1 MTLVTFTA
9 DRAVVAGEGN
19 KLASWHLSAST
30 ATIVEF
36 CDGAASTPIFQVQL
50 PALGS
55 ASQAYPKPLHF
66 PNGVHVEV
74 ISGGFTRGA
83 IDLI

>member
-1 MTLVTFTA
+1 MLYTFTA
-9 DRAVVAGEGN
+9 DRPVVAGEGH

-36 CDGAASTPIFQVQL
+36 CNGDASAPMFQVQV
-50 PALGS
+50 PVTGS

-66 PNGVHVEV
+66 PRGLHVEIV
-74 ISGGFTRGA
+74 SGGFTRGA